1 MIDLSNLKAPGWQRI
16 VAELASPAPD
26 DGAFV
31 MRLVSILGQVAGAR
45 QAVFFVVSGQG
56 EDQAGAEAKP
66 ELVWPGMGGEGT
78 VTRAMSAANQ
88 QAPIEHVADAK
99 AAAISAAAARQ
110 TRVYGL
116 DEGAT
121 QFYGEG
127 GAGKGHLVALPIS
140 GGVGGDANSVPLR
153 GVVTLFLDNR
163 SRQALQTTLALLE
176 VLAGYVYS
184 HAAMQSLKRTK
195 QAGASLDLAGR
206 LLASVNATVGF
217 KGCAFQLVNDLARQ
231 LGVDRVA
238 LAWVAGPG
246 AHDTDPSSRRFC
258 KMVAISD
265 TENIDRRLA
274 MVQKL
279 ESAMDE
285 CLDQQQTVMY
295 PPPPPA
301 ATGTEDADAVLSR
314 AITQAHRE
322 LASGDVRLR
331 VASFPLRIADGS
343 SAKGGAGGGE
353 RVVGVVS
360 LEATGDG
367 SLDLSTIEL
376 IQATLDLIAP
386 VLLVRRS
393 DDRNLAL
400 RAKDSAL
407 RSAAW
412 LVGSTHTAWKLL
424 GVTVLV
430 ASLVVTFVRMPYR
443 VGAPMEI
450 RPREMRTV
458 SAPFEGVL
466 WSIAPGIESG
476 ARVVE
481 GQKLA
486 EFDTVKLR
494 LEMTEVSSE
503 ILRYEKEVDEAM
515 KSADVGKAQQSQAQA
530 DQSRAKLEKLQFEV
544 SRATLTAPI
553 AGTIVSSD
561 IKDKVRSQVKIGDP
575 IFQIADL
582 NDLVAVV
589 RVEDRDIA
597 MVKKDQAGEVSPKSA
612 PSLSVPVVVEQ
623 IVPLAAAKDGVNSF
637 EVRARLVPKDPTQIA
652 GFRPGVEGQARL
664 EGPRMSLIGIASR
677 RIVDQAR
684 LWLWW

>member
-1 MIDLSNLKAPGWQRI
+1 VIDLSNLKAPGWQRI
-16 VAELASPAPD
+16 VAELSAPAPD
-26 DGAFV
+26 DSAFI
-31 MRLVSILGQVAGAR
+31 MRLVSVLGQVAGAR
-45 QAVFFVVSGQG
+45 QAVFFTVTGQR
-56 EDQAGAEAKP
+56 EDDQSTAEARP

-78 VTRAMSAANQ
+78 VSRAMSDSNQ
-88 QAPIEHVADAK
+88 QAPIEHLTDVK
-99 AAAISAAAARQ
+99 AAAIAAAQARQ
-110 TRVYGL
+110 TRVFGL
-116 DEGAT
+116 DESST
-121 QFYGEG
+121 TFYGEG
-127 GAGKGHLVALPIS
+127 NTGKGHLVALPIS
-140 GGVGGDANSVPLR
+140 GGVGGDSAAAPLR

-176 VLAGYVYS
+176 VLAGYVFS

-206 LLASVNATVGF
+206 LLASLNATSGF
-217 KGCAFQLVNDLARQ
+217 KGCGFQLVNDLARQ

-246 AHDTDPSSRRFC
+246 AHDTNPASRRFC

-265 TENIDRRLA
+265 TENIDRRMA

-279 ESAMDE
+279 EAAMDE
-285 CLDQQQTVMY
+285 CLDQQQTVMF
-295 PPPPPA
+295 PPPPA
-301 ATGTEDADAVLSR
+301 SGTEAADAVLSR

-322 LASGDVRLR
+322 LASGDVRLK
-331 VASFPLRIADGS
+331 VASFPLRISDKA
-343 SAKGGAGGGE
+343 GE

-360 LEATGDG
+360 LETTGDG
-367 SLDLSTIEL
+367 SLELSTIEL
-376 IQATLDLIAP
+376 VQATLDLIAP

-412 LVGSTHTAWKLL
+412 LVGPTHTAWKLL
-424 GVTVLV
+424 GATLLA
-430 ASLVVTFVRMPYR
+430 ASLVVTFVRVPYR

-476 ARVVE
+476 AKVE
-481 GQKLA
+481 SGQTLA

-494 LEMTEVSSE
+494 LETTEISSE
-503 ILRYEKEVDEAM
+503 ILRFEKEVDEAM
-515 KSADVGKAQQSQAQA
+515 KSADVGKAQQAQAQA
-530 DQSRAKLEKLQFEV
+530 DQARAKLARLQFEI

-553 AGTIVSSD
+553 SGTIISSD
-561 IKDKVRSQVKIGDP
+561 IKDKIRAQVKIGDP
-575 IFQIADL
+575 LFQIANL

-597 MVKKDQAGEVSPKSA
+597 LVKVEQMGEVSPKSA
-612 PSLSVPVVVEQ
+612 PDVSVPVIVEQ
-623 IVPLAAAKDGVNSF
+623 IVPLAAAHDGVNAF
-637 EVRARLVPKDPTQIA
+637 EVRARLVPKDPAQIA
-652 GFRPGVEGQARL
+652 TFRPGVEGQARL
-664 EGPRMSLIGIASR
+664 EGPEMSLIGIASR

>member
-1 MIDLSNLKAPGWQRI
+1 MIDLSSLKAPGWQRI
-16 VAELASPAPD
+16 VSELSAPAPD
-26 DGAFV
+26 DAAFL
-31 MRLVSILGQVAGAR
+31 MRLVSVLGQVAGAR
-45 QAVFFVVSGQG
+45 QAVFFTVSGQR
-56 EDQAGAEAKP
+56 EDDQASAEAKP

-78 VTRAMSAANQ
+78 VTRAMSATNQ
-88 QAPIEHVADAK
+88 QAPIEHLVDVK
-99 AAAISAAAARQ
+99 AAAIAAAQVRQ
-110 TRVYGL
+110 TRVFGL

-127 GAGKGHLVALPIS
+127 NSGKGHLVALPIA
-140 GGVGGDANSVPLR
+140 GGVGGDVAAMPLR

-176 VLAGYVYS
+176 VLAGYVFS

-206 LLASVNATVGF
+206 LLASLNSTTGF
-217 KGCAFQLVNDLARQ
+217 KGCSFQLVNDLSRQ
-231 LGVDRVA
+231 LAVDRVA

-246 AHDTDPSSRRFC
+246 AHDTNPMARRFC

-265 TENIDRRLA
+265 TENVDRRMA

-279 ESAMDE
+279 EAAMDE

-295 PPPPPA
+295 PPPA

-322 LASGDVRLR
+322 LASGDVRLK
-331 VASFPLRIADGS
+331 VASFPLRIADGTMGS
-343 SAKGGAGGGE
+343 GGSGGE

-360 LEATGDG
+360 LEAAGDG
-367 SLDLSTIEL
+367 ALDLSTIEL

-412 LVGSTHTAWKLL
+412 LVGPTHTAWKLAGAL
-424 GVTVLV
+424 VLV
-430 ASLVVTFVRMPYR
+430 GSLVVTFVRMPYR

-466 WSIAPGIESG
+466 WSIAAGIESG
-476 ARVVE
+476 AKVE
-481 GQKLA
+481 AGQTLA

-494 LEMTEVSSE
+494 LEATEVSSE
-503 ILRYEKEVDEAM
+503 ILRFEKEVDEAM
-515 KSADVGKAQQSQAQA
+515 KSQEVGKAQQAQAQA
-530 DQSRAKLEKLQFEV
+530 DQARAKLERLQFEV
-544 SRATLTAPI
+544 SRATLKAPI
-553 AGTIVSSD
+553 SGTIISND
-561 IKDKVRSQVKIGDP
+561 IKDKIRAQVKIGDP
-575 IFQIADL
+575 LFQIADL

-597 MVKKDQAGEVSPKSA
+597 MVAKGQLGEVSPKSA
-612 PSLSVPVVVEQ
+612 PDVSVPVEVEQ
-623 IVPLAAAKDGVNSF
+623 IVPLAAAKDGVNAF
-637 EVRARLVPKDPTQIA
+637 EVRARLVPKDPAQIA
-652 GFRPGVEGQARL
+652 TFRPGVEGQARL
-664 EGPRMSLIGIASR
+664 DGPEMSLIGIASR

>member
-16 VAELASPAPD
+16 VAELSSPAPD
-26 DGAFV
+26 DASFV

-56 EDQAGAEAKP
+56 EDQTSAEAKP

-99 AAAISAAAARQ
+99 AAAISAASARQ

-116 DEGAT
+116 DEGTT

-140 GGVGGDANSVPLR
+140 GGIGGDASSAPLR

-184 HAAMQSLKRTK
+184 HSAMQSLKRTK

-206 LLASVNATVGF
+206 LLASLNATVGF

-246 AHDTDPSSRRFC
+246 AHDADPSSRRFC

-295 PPPPPA
+295 PPPP
-301 ATGTEDADAVLSR
+301 ATGAEDADAVLSR

-322 LASGDVRLR
+322 LASGDVRLK

-343 SAKGGAGGGE
+343 AAKGGGE

-386 VLLVRRS
+386 VLLVRRN

-407 RSAAW
+407 KSAAW

-430 ASLVVTFVRMPYR
+430 ASLVVSFVRMPYR

-503 ILRYEKEVDEAM
+503 ILRFEKEVDEAM

-530 DQSRAKLEKLQFEV
+530 DQARAKLEKLQFEV
-544 SRATLTAPI
+544 ARATLTAPI
-553 AGTIVSSD
+553 SGTIISSD
-561 IKDKVRSQVKIGDP
+561 IKDKVRAQVKIGDP
-575 IFQIADL
+575 LFQIADL

-597 MVKKDQAGEVSPKSA
+597 MVKKEQAGEVSPKSA

-637 EVRARLVPKDPTQIA
+637 EVRARLVPKDPTQIV

-684 LWLWW
+684 MWLWW